1 MENCHSCRNKIAEYN
16 CNKCQRSYCEICDK
30 YIHSFSPKNNHIRR
44 KIIYN
49 TVPIKKKETSRIK
62 YISDENGYYIYIGNK
77 YKKNCPLFNKNKN
90 PLFVNEKENSMHLSN
105 NSNCFGNITQK
116 SNNIKMKKC
125 LSTNKMYIPK
135 ITYNLEYNDKN
146 DDISKQNQLLS
157 LSPRSVVDSLND
169 TNESLKRTESFIS
182 EKAMNNLISFEGK
195 LKLMK
200 KISQL
205 NCELSNARND
215 IDQKLEI
222 LHNHLHNYDEENK
235 KKMAELNYK
244 NINEIINIIS
254 SQKDTLVKHLK
265 DIMNDQEETIQKL
278 LKKKS
283 QLEEEINENK
293 YLIEKYTKEKN
304 DYNKEK
310 ENNEVLYNEKKN
322 MLEQRHESEMKK
334 IRNDYDNELTRL
346 SNNYKQSR
354 NEYLDEIQKGNE
366 KIEKFKIKGQLEVKL
381 LSKEIE
387 DLQDENN
394 RKNNEQENM
403 INTNKDLKKTL
414 NNCNL
419 KFDEIKMK
427 YKRSKDERDLILK
440 SYNDAK
446 NEVIRRKKENSKLH
460 DLKYGRF

>member
-1 MENCHSCRNKIAEYN
+1 
-16 CNKCQRSYCEICDK
+16 
-30 YIHSFSPKNNHIRR
+30 
-44 KIIYN
+44 
-49 TVPIKKKETSRIK
+49 
-62 YISDENGYYIYIGNK
+62 
-77 YKKNCPLFNKNKN
+77 
-90 PLFVNEKENSMHLSN
+90 
-105 NSNCFGNITQK
+105 
-116 SNNIKMKKC
+116 
-125 LSTNKMYIPK
+125 
-135 ITYNLEYNDKN
+135 
-146 DDISKQNQLLS
+146 
-157 LSPRSVVDSLND
+157 
-169 TNESLKRTESFIS
+169 
-182 EKAMNNLISFEGK
+182 
-195 LKLMK
+195 
-200 KISQL
+200 
-205 NCELSNARND
+205 
-215 IDQKLEI
+215 
-222 LHNHLHNYDEENK
+222 
-235 KKMAELNYK
+235 
-244 NINEIINIIS
+244 
-254 SQKDTLVKHLK
+254 
-265 DIMNDQEETIQKL
+265 MNDQEETIQKL